1 MKKLILTLLFSP
13 YQKALIYEALDEKE
27 PKKILSLNE
36 TLNEDGI
43 EIRKIK
49 KLFISEFD
57 LYK

>member
-1 MKKLILTLLFSP
+1 MKKLMLRILFSE

-27 PKKILSLNE
+27 RKKRSSLGE
-36 TLNEDGI
+36 TLIEDGK
-43 EIRKIK
+43 EINKIK